1 MEPLSFSKI
10 KADSANLVLKTVD
23 AAKPIDGLMEL
34 IRQEGAPK
42 DDIVNLLK
50 MISNNELVPSDI
62 ALPPRMST
70 TDVPISDFYQ
80 IKGSENFR
88 FIDASRDTV
97 TFKFTPGTKFRLFI
111 KSYDS
116 AGYEVDVDNS
126 SGTYEL
132 NTVVYSN
139 GITSGAKLYLV
150 KYDTTDITVSW

>member
-1 MEPLSFSKI
+1 
-10 KADSANLVLKTVD
+10 
-23 AAKPIDGLMEL
+23 MEL
-34 IRQEGAPK
+34 IRQEDAPK

-50 MISNNELVPSDI
+50 MIPNNELVPSDI
-62 ALPPRMST
+62 ALPPRMNR

-88 FIDASRDTV
+88 FIDANRDTV

-111 KSYDS
+111 KSYDTS
-116 AGYEVDVDNS
+116 AYEITDVDNS
-126 SGTYEL
+126 TGTYEL

-139 GITSGAKLYLV
+139 GLTSGAKLYLV